1 MWSKASL
8 AVMNSNS
15 FRVWNVK
22 NDPIVRFNMPKVILN
37 AKAPDF
43 LMEDYNRNV
52 VQLSKFRGEKNV
64 VLIFN
69 RGFT

>member
-1 MWSKASL
+1 MPTNL
-8 AVMNSNS
+8 Y
-15 FRVWNVK
+15 RVWSE
-22 NDPIVRFNMPKVILN
+22 NDNPIARFNMPKIILN

-43 LMEDYNRNV
+43 ILEDFNGNV

>member
-1 MWSKASL
+1 MPTNL
-8 AVMNSNS
+8 Y
-15 FRVWNVK
+15 RVWSE
-22 NDPIVRFNMPKVILN
+22 NDNLIARFNMPKIILN

-43 LMEDYNRNV
+43 ILEDFNGNV